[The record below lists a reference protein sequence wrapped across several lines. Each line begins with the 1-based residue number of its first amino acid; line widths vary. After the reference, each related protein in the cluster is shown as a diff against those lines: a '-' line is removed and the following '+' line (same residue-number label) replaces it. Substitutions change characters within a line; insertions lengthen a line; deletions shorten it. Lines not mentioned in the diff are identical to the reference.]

1 MRSTVHGFPRIGDRR
16 ELKTATEGYW
26 AGRVPAEELE
36 ATARE
41 LRRQTWT
48 FLRDAGLGQVPSN
61 HFSLYDQVLDTCVLV
76 GAVPGRY
83 GAAGDLDLD
92 TYFAMAR
99 GRADASAMEMT
110 KWFDTNYHY
119 LVPELGPGVEFR
131 LAARPKPLA
140 ELVEARELGIAT
152 RPVLLGPVSF
162 LLLAKAAGGGPG
174 ASGLGPR
181 SESSGPGFDRLG
193 MLDPLLEVYA
203 ELLDELEAAGAEW
216 VQLDEPAFV
225 QDRSPAELDAL
236 GRAYDRLGGASARPK
251 LLVSS
256 YFDHLGDALGL
267 LAGAPVDGI
276 GLDLTRDGGRN
287 LELLAAAGGIGDR
300 TLVAGVVDGR
310 NVWVNDLER
319 SLSTLATV
327 AGLAGEVVVS
337 SSCSLQHVPIDLAAE
352 RALDPEVRPWLAFA
366 RQKVAE
372 VVTLARGLA
381 EGTDAI
387 AGELAANRR
396 VLASRRG
403 SARISDPAV
412 RRRLEAVGEPDLHR
426 ASPYEVREKAQRAR
440 LGLPPL
446 PTTTIGSFPQT
457 GEVRKAR
464 AARRRG
470 ELDEAGYAERMRRE
484 IAEVVRIQDEL
495 ELDVLVHGEPER
507 NDMVQYFG
515 EQLDGVAV
523 TELGWVQSYGTRYV
537 RPPIIFGDVSR
548 PAPMTVGWLT
558 YAQSLTRRPVKGML
572 TGPVTMLKWSFERDD
587 QPREATARQ
596 LALAIRDELAD
607 LEAAGIGVIQVDEPA
622 LREALPLRRER
633 REEYLTWAVEAF
645 RLATAGVAD
654 ETQIHTH
661 MCYSEFGEILP
672 AIDGLD
678 ADVTSI
684 EAARSR
690 MELVRDLEQA
700 GYGREIGLG
709 VYDIHSP
716 RVPPPDEMATLLA
729 EALEAVGPAR
739 LWVNPDCGL
748 KTRDYPEVL
757 ASLRNMVAA
766 ARTVRATTARSRP
779 PADDQQTPTGP
790 VGPVG

>member
-1 MRSTVHGFPRIGDRR
+1 MTSSTIHGFPRIGGRR
-16 ELKTATEGYW
+16 ELKAATEGYW

-36 ATARE
+36 ATARD

-48 FLRDAGLGQVPSN
+48 LLREAGLDQVPSN

-76 GAVPGRY
+76 GAVPERY
-83 GAAGDLDLD
+83 GQTGRAIDLD

-99 GRADASAMEMT
+99 GRADATAMEMT

-119 LVPELGPGVEFR
+119 LVPELGPEVEFR
-131 LAARPKPLA
+131 LPAAPKPLT
-140 ELVEARELGIAT
+140 ELAEARELGIHT
-152 RPVLLGPVSF
+152 RPVLLGPVTF
-162 LLLAKAAGGGPG
+162 LLLGKGAGG
-174 ASGLGPR
+174 LER
-181 SESSGPGFDRLG
+181 FDRLRL
-193 MLDPLLEVYA
+193 LDPLLEVYA

-236 GRAYDRLGGASARPK
+236 GHAYDRLSRTQPRPK

-256 YFDHLGDALGL
+256 YFDHLGDALGV

-276 GLDLTRDGGRN
+276 GLDLTRDGTRN
-287 LELLAAAGGIGDR
+287 LELLAAAGGLGDR

-319 SLSTLATV
+319 SLSLLATLL
-327 AGLAGEVVVS
+327 GLAGEVVVS
-337 SSCSLQHVPIDLAAE
+337 SSCSLQHVPLDLGAE
-352 RALDPEVRPWLAFA
+352 QALESEVRPWLAFA
-366 RQKVAE
+366 GQKVAE
-372 VVTLARGLA
+372 VVTLTRGLA
-381 EGTDAI
+381 DGTEAI
-387 AGELAANRR
+387 AEELEANRR
-396 VLASRRG
+396 LLEGRRR
-403 SARISDPAV
+403 SNRTRDPAV
-412 RRRLEAVGEPDLHR
+412 RRRLEAIGEPDLQR
-426 ASPYEVREKAQRAR
+426 ASPYDVREKAQRAR

-457 GEVRKAR
+457 GEVRRAR

-470 ELDEAGYAERMRRE
+470 ELDEDAYRTRMREE
-484 IAEVVRIQDEL
+484 IGKVIRLQDEL
-495 ELDVLVHGEPER
+495 GLDVLVHGEPER

-515 EQLDGVAV
+515 EQLAGVAV
-523 TELGWVQSYGTRYV
+523 TEHGWVQSYGTRYV
-537 RPPIIFGDVSR
+537 RPPIIYGDVSR
-548 PAPMTVGWLT
+548 PAPMTVEWLT

-622 LREALPLRRER
+622 LREGLPLRRDR
-633 REEYLTWAVEAF
+633 RDAYLAWAVASF
-645 RLATAGVAD
+645 RLATAGVRD
-654 ETQIHTH
+654 ETQVHTH

-690 MELVRDLEQA
+690 MELVRDLERA

-716 RVPPPDEMATLLA
+716 RVPPPDEMATLLE
-729 EALEAVGPAR
+729 EALEAIGPTR

-748 KTRDYPEVL
+748 KTRDYPEVM

-766 ARTVRATTARSRP
+766 ARRVRERL
-779 PADDQQTPTGP
+779 D
-790 VGPVG
+790 

>member
-1 MRSTVHGFPRIGDRR
+1 MHSTMSGFPRIGDRR

-76 GAVPGRY
+76 GAVPERHRL
-83 GAAGDLDLD
+83 AGQAVDLD

-99 GRADASAMEMT
+99 GRDDATAMEMT

-119 LVPELGPGVEFR
+119 LVPELGPEIEFG
-131 LAARPKPLA
+131 LSAAPKPLA
-140 ELVEARELGIAT
+140 ELAEARELGIAS
-152 RPVLLGPVSF
+152 RPVVLGPVSF
-162 LLLAKAAGGGPG
+162 LLLGKR
-174 ASGLGPR
+174 SGDAPA
-181 SESSGPGFDRLG
+181 GFDRLSSL
-193 MLDPLLEVYA
+193 LDPLLEVYA

-225 QDRSPAELDAL
+225 QDRSVAELDAL

-256 YFDHLGDALGL
+256 YFDHLGDALGV
-267 LAGAPVDGI
+267 LAGTPVDGI
-276 GLDLTRDGGRN
+276 GLDLTRDGARN
-287 LELLAAAGGIGDR
+287 LDLLAAAGGIGDR

-319 SLSTLATV
+319 SLSTLATLL
-327 AGLAGEVVVS
+327 GLAGEVVVS
-337 SSCSLQHVPIDLAAE
+337 ASCSLQHVPIDLAAE
-352 RALDPEVRPWLAFA
+352 QRLDPEVRPWLAFA

-372 VVTLARGLA
+372 VVTLARGLT

-387 AGELAANRR
+387 AKELEANRR
-396 VLASRRG
+396 TLAGRRG
-403 SARISDPAV
+403 SARTTNPAV
-412 RRRLEAVGEPDLHR
+412 RRRLDAVGEPDLHR
-426 ASPYEVREKAQRAR
+426 ASPYEVRRKAQQAR

-470 ELDEAGYAERMRRE
+470 ELDEAGYVERMRRE
-484 IAEVVRIQDEL
+484 IAEVIRIQDEL

-515 EQLDGVAV
+515 EQLAGVAV

-558 YAQSLTRRPVKGML
+558 YAQSRTRRPVKGML

-633 REEYLTWAVEAF
+633 RQAYLTWAVEAF

-654 ETQIHTH
+654 ETQVHTH

-716 RVPPPDEMATLLA
+716 RVPPPDEMATLLT
-729 EALEAVGPAR
+729 EALEAIGPDR

-766 ARTVRATTARSRP
+766 ARTVRESL
-779 PADDQQTPTGP
+779 DG
-790 VGPVG
+790 G

>member
-1 MRSTVHGFPRIGDRR
+1 MTSSTIHGFPRIGDRR
-16 ELKTATEGYW
+16 ELKAATEGYW
-26 AGRVPAEELE
+26 AGTVPAEELA
-36 ATARE
+36 ATARG
-41 LRRQTWT
+41 LRRQAWT

-76 GAVPGRY
+76 GAVPERHRRQGP
-83 GAAGDLDLD
+83 GAAGLD

-99 GRADASAMEMT
+99 GRADATAMEMT

-119 LVPELGPGVEFR
+119 LVPELGPDTRFA
-131 LAARPKPLA
+131 LAAAPKPLA
-140 ELVEARELGIAT
+140 ELAEARELGVAT
-152 RPVLLGPVSF
+152 RPVLLGPVTF
-162 LLLAKAAGGGPG
+162 LLLGKAAPG
-174 ASGLGPR
+174 VGAR
-181 SESSGPGFDRLG
+181 FDRLSL
-193 MLDPLLEVYA
+193 LDPLLEVYA

-225 QDRSPAELDAL
+225 QDRSPAELEAL
-236 GRAYDRLGGASARPK
+236 AHAYQRLGSGGRARPK

-256 YFDHLGDALGL
+256 YFDHLGDAMEVLVR
-267 LAGAPVDGI
+267 APVDGI
-276 GLDLTRDGGRN
+276 GLDLTRGGARN
-287 LELLAAAGGIGDR
+287 LELLAAAGGLGGR

-319 SLSTLATV
+319 SLAQLATV
-327 AGLAGEVVVS
+327 LGLAGEVVVS
-337 SSCSLQHVPIDLAAE
+337 SSCSLQHVPIDVAPEA
-352 RALDPEVRPWLAFA
+352 RLDPEVRPWLAFA

-372 VVTLARGLA
+372 VVTLARGLT
-381 EGTDAI
+381 EGTGAI
-387 AGELAANRR
+387 AEELAANRR
-396 VLASRRG
+396 LLEARRRSG
-403 SARISDPAV
+403 RTGDAAV
-412 RRRLEAVGEPDLHR
+412 RRRLAAVGEPDLHR
-426 ASPYEVREKAQRAR
+426 GGPYEVREKAQRLR

-464 AARRRG
+464 AAHRRG
-470 ELDEAGYAERMRRE
+470 ELDGAAYRERMRAE
-484 IAEVVRIQDEL
+484 IARVIRLQDEL
-495 ELDVLVHGEPER
+495 GLDVLVHGEPER

-523 TELGWVQSYGTRYV
+523 TEHGWVQSYGTRYV
-537 RPPIIFGDVSR
+537 RPPVIFGDVSR
-548 PAPMTVGWLT
+548 PAAMTVEWLT
-558 YAQSLTRRPVKGML
+558 YAQSLTTRPVKGML

-587 QPREATARQ
+587 QPREVTARQ

-607 LEAAGIGVIQVDEPA
+607 LERAGIGVIQVDEPA
-622 LREALPLRRER
+622 LREGLPLRREQR
-633 REEYLTWAVEAF
+633 DAYLAWAVEAF
-645 RLATAGVAD
+645 RLATAGVRD

-690 MELVRDLEQA
+690 MELVDDLARA

-716 RVPPPDEMATLLA
+716 RVPPPEEIVELLE
-729 EALEAVGPAR
+729 EALQPVGPGR

-748 KTRDYPEVL
+748 KTRDYPEVM

-766 ARTVRATTARSRP
+766 ARTVRQRLR
-779 PADDQQTPTGP
+779 
-790 VGPVG
+790 

>member
-1 MRSTVHGFPRIGDRR
+1 V
-16 ELKTATEGYW
+16 
-26 AGRVPAEELE
+26 
-36 ATARE
+36 
-41 LRRQTWT
+41 
-48 FLRDAGLGQVPSN
+48 
-61 HFSLYDQVLDTCVLV
+61 
-76 GAVPGRY
+76 
-83 GAAGDLDLD
+83 DLD

-99 GRADASAMEMT
+99 GRADATPMEMT

-119 LVPELGPGVEFR
+119 LVPELGPATTFR
-131 LAARPKPLA
+131 LAARPKPLV
-140 ELVEARELGIAT
+140 ELVEARELGVAT
-152 RPVLLGPVSF
+152 RPVLLGPVTF
-162 LLLAKAAGGGPG
+162 LLLGKAAPG
-174 ASGLGPR
+174 ADPR
-181 SESSGPGFDRLG
+181 FDPLRL
-193 MLDPLLEVYA
+193 LDPLLEVYA

-225 QDRSPAELDAL
+225 QDRSPAELEAL
-236 GRAYDRLGGASARPK
+236 AHAYERLGDERARPK

-256 YFDHLGDALGL
+256 YFDHLGDALAVL
-267 LAGAPVDGI
+267 VRSPVDGI
-276 GLDLTRDGGRN
+276 GLDLTRGGARN
-287 LELLAAAGGIGDR
+287 LELLAAAGGLGGR

-319 SLSTLATV
+319 SLAQLATLL
-327 AGLAGEVVVS
+327 GLAGEVVVS
-337 SSCSLQHVPIDLAAE
+337 TSCSLQHVPIDLAAE
-352 RALDPEVRPWLAFA
+352 AGLDPEVRPWLAFA

-372 VVTLARGLA
+372 VVTLARGVA

-387 AGELAANRR
+387 AEELAANRR
-396 VLASRRG
+396 VLEARRR
-403 SARISDPAV
+403 SDRTRDPAV
-412 RRRLEAVGEPDLHR
+412 RRRLADVGEPDLHR
-426 ASPYEVREKAQRAR
+426 GSPYEVREKAQRVR

-464 AARRRG
+464 AAHRRG
-470 ELDEAGYAERMRRE
+470 ELDEAAYRARMREE
-484 IAEVVRIQDEL
+484 IARVIRLQDEL
-495 ELDVLVHGEPER
+495 GLDVLVHGEPER

-515 EQLDGVAV
+515 EQLAGVAV
-523 TELGWVQSYGTRYV
+523 TEHGWVQSYGTRYV
-537 RPPIIFGDVSR
+537 RPPIVFGDVSR
-548 PAPMTVGWLT
+548 PAPMTVEWLT

-587 QPREATARQ
+587 QPREVTARQ

-607 LEAAGIGVIQVDEPA
+607 LERAGIGVIQVDEPA
-622 LREALPLRRER
+622 LREGLPLRREHR
-633 REEYLTWAVEAF
+633 DAYLAWAVEAF
-645 RLATAGVAD
+645 RLATGGVRD
-654 ETQIHTH
+654 ETQVHTH

-690 MELVRDLEQA
+690 MELVDDLGRA

-716 RVPPPDEMATLLA
+716 RVPSPEEIAELLE
-729 EALEAVGPAR
+729 EALEPVGPER

-757 ASLRNMVAA
+757 ASLRNMIAA
-766 ARTVRATTARSRP
+766 ARSVRDRLR
-779 PADDQQTPTGP
+779 
-790 VGPVG
+790 

>member
-1 MRSTVHGFPRIGDRR
+1 MTVDSTVHGFPRIGDRR

-26 AGRVPAEELE
+26 AGRVPTEELE
-36 ATARE
+36 TTGRE

-48 FLRDAGLGQVPSN
+48 FLRDAGIGQVPSN

-76 GAVPGRY
+76 GAVPERY
-83 GAAGDLDLD
+83 GRQRDRDVDLD

-99 GRADASAMEMT
+99 GRSDVTAMEMT

-119 LVPELGPGVEFR
+119 LVPELGPEVEFR
-131 LAARPKPLA
+131 LAARHKPLA
-140 ELVEARELGIAT
+140 ELAEARELGIAT
-152 RPVLLGPVSF
+152 RPVLLGPVTF
-162 LLLAKAAGGGPG
+162 LLLGKPSAGGPG
-174 ASGLGPR
+174 ASSPGSR
-181 SESSGPGFDRLG
+181 SEPTAATFDRLSL
-193 MLDPLLEVYA
+193 LDPLLEVYA
-203 ELLDELEAAGAEW
+203 ELLDELEAAGADW

-225 QDRSPAELDAL
+225 QDRSRAELDAL
-236 GRAYDRLGGASARPK
+236 ARAYDRLGRSGDRPK

-256 YFDHLGDALGL
+256 YFDHLGDALGV

-276 GLDLTRDGGRN
+276 GLDLTRDGARN
-287 LELLAAAGGIGDR
+287 LELLASTGGIGDR

-310 NVWVNDLER
+310 NVWANDLER
-319 SLSTLATV
+319 SLSTLATLL
-327 AGLAGEVVVS
+327 GLAGDVVVS
-337 SSCSLQHVPIDLAAE
+337 TSCSLQHVPIDLDAE
-352 RALDPEVRPWLAFA
+352 QSLDPEVRPWLAFA

-372 VVTLARGLA
+372 VATLARGLA
-381 EGTDAI
+381 DGTEAI
-387 AGELAANRR
+387 AEELTTNRR
-396 VLASRRG
+396 TMAARRQ
-403 SARISDPAV
+403 SDRTRDPAV
-412 RRRLEAVGEPDLHR
+412 RRRLEVVGEPDLHR
-426 ASPYEVREKAQRAR
+426 ASPYDVREKAQRAR

-457 GEVRKAR
+457 GDVRKAR

-470 ELDEAGYAERMRRE
+470 ELDEAGYTDRMRAE
-484 IAEVVRIQDEL
+484 IADVIRLQDEL

-515 EQLDGVAV
+515 EQLAGVAV

-548 PAPMTVGWLT
+548 PAAMTVGWLT
-558 YAQSLTRRPVKGML
+558 YAQSLTERPVKGML
-572 TGPVTMLKWSFERDD
+572 TGPVTMLKWSFVRDD
-587 QPREATARQ
+587 QPLEATARQ

-622 LREALPLRRER
+622 LREALPLRGDR
-633 REEYLTWAVEAF
+633 RRAYLTWAVEAF
-645 RLATAGVAD
+645 RLATAGVRD

-716 RVPPPDEMATLLA
+716 RVPPPDEMKTLLE
-729 EALEAVGPAR
+729 EALEAVGPSR

-766 ARTVRATTARSRP
+766 ARSVRERL
-779 PADDQQTPTGP
+779 GK
-790 VGPVG
+790 G

>member
-1 MRSTVHGFPRIGDRR
+1 MTSSTIHGFPRIGDQR
-16 ELKTATEGYW
+16 ELKAATEGYW
-26 AGRVPAEELE
+26 AGRVPAGELE

-48 FLRDAGLGQVPSN
+48 FLRDAGLGQIPAN

-76 GAVPGRY
+76 GAVPERFGAIGR
-83 GAAGDLDLD
+83 DVDLD

-99 GRADASAMEMT
+99 GRADATAMEMT

-119 LVPELGPGVEFR
+119 LVPELGPEVEFR
-131 LAARPKPLA
+131 LAATPKPMA
-140 ELVEARELGIAT
+140 ELAEARELGVAT

-162 LLLAKAAGGGPG
+162 LLLAKPV
-174 ASGLGPR
+174 ASAPA
-181 SESSGPGFDRLG
+181 GFDRLSL
-193 MLDPLLEVYA
+193 LDRLLEVYA

-225 QDRSPAELDAL
+225 QDRSAAELDAL
-236 GRAYDRLGGASARPK
+236 GRAYDRLGQARDRRPK

-256 YFDHLGDALGL
+256 YFDHLGDALGV

-276 GLDLTRDGGRN
+276 GLDLTRDGSRN
-287 LELLAAAGGIGDR
+287 LELLASVGGIGDR

-319 SLSTLATV
+319 SLSTLATLL
-327 AGLAGEVVVS
+327 GLAGEVVVS
-337 SSCSLQHVPIDLAAE
+337 SSCSLQHVPIDLTAE
-352 RALDPEVRPWLAFA
+352 RELDPEVRPWLAFA

-381 EGTDAI
+381 EGTEAI
-387 AGELAANRR
+387 TEELE
-396 VLASRRG
+396 ASRRTLE
-403 SARISDPAV
+403 ARRRSGRTRDAAV
-412 RRRLEAVGEPDLHR
+412 RRRLDAVAEPDLHR

-470 ELDEAGYAERMRRE
+470 ELDEAGYQARMRSE
-484 IAEVVRIQDEL
+484 IAEVIRIQDEL

-515 EQLDGVAV
+515 EQLAGVAV

-537 RPPIIFGDVSR
+537 RPPIIFGEVSR
-548 PAPMTVGWLT
+548 PAPMTVAWLT
-558 YAQSLTRRPVKGML
+558 YAQSLTERPVKGML

-607 LEAAGIGVIQVDEPA
+607 LEAAGISVVQVDEPA
-622 LREALPLRRER
+622 LREGLPLRGDR
-633 REEYLTWAVEAF
+633 RQAYLAWAVEAF
-645 RLATAGVAD
+645 RLATAGVRD
-654 ETQIHTH
+654 ETQVHTH

-716 RVPPPDEMATLLA
+716 RVPPPDEMVVLLE
-729 EALEAVGPAR
+729 EALEAVGPTR

-766 ARTVRATTARSRP
+766 ARTVREGL
-779 PADDQQTPTGP
+779 DQDGRQLS
-790 VGPVG
+790 

>member
-1 MRSTVHGFPRIGDRR
+1 MTNSTIHGFPRIGDRR
-16 ELKTATEGYW
+16 ELKAATEGYW

-41 LRRQTWT
+41 LRRQSWT
-48 FLRDAGLGQVPSN
+48 FLRDAGLGQIPSN

-76 GAVPGRY
+76 GAVPRRF
-83 GAAGDLDLD
+83 GAGTRGPGIVLD

-99 GRADASAMEMT
+99 GRDDATAMEMT

-119 LVPELGPGVEFR
+119 LVPELGPEVEFG
-131 LAARPKPLA
+131 LPAAPKPLA
-140 ELVEARELGIAT
+140 ELAEARELGIET
-152 RPVLLGPVSF
+152 RPVLLGPVTF
-162 LLLAKAAGGGPG
+162 LLLGKAAMAG
-174 ASGLGPR
+174 AR
-181 SESSGPGFDRLG
+181 SEPAAGFDRLSL
-193 MLDPLLEVYA
+193 LDPLLEVYL

-236 GRAYDRLGGASARPK
+236 GHAYDRLGRAQARPR

-256 YFDHLGDALGL
+256 YFDHLGDALPVL
-267 LAGAPVDGI
+267 VGAPVDGI
-276 GLDLTRDGGRN
+276 GLDLTRAGARN
-287 LELLAAAGGIGDR
+287 LEALAGAGGIGHR

-319 SLSTLATV
+319 SLSTLATLL
-327 AGLAGEVVVS
+327 GLAGEVVVS
-337 SSCSLQHVPIDLAAE
+337 SSCSLQHVPIDREAE
-352 RALDPEVRPWLAFA
+352 TGLDPELRPWLAFA

-372 VVTLARGLA
+372 VVTLTRGLT
-381 EGTDAI
+381 EGTEAI
-387 AGELAANRR
+387 AEELEANRR
-396 VLASRRG
+396 TLEQRRRSG
-403 SARISDPAV
+403 RTRDGAV
-412 RRRLEAVGEPDLHR
+412 RRRLDAVGEADLHR
-426 ASPYEVREKAQRAR
+426 ASPYDVRQKAQAAR

-464 AARRRG
+464 ALRRRG
-470 ELDEAGYAERMRRE
+470 ELDEAGYLARMREE
-484 IAEVVRIQDEL
+484 IAEVIRIQDEL

-515 EQLDGVAV
+515 EQLAGVAV

-537 RPPIIFGDVSR
+537 RPPIIYGDVSR
-548 PAPMTVGWLT
+548 PAPMTVAWLT
-558 YAQSLTRRPVKGML
+558 YAQSLTERPVKGML

-587 QPREATARQ
+587 QPREVTARQ

-622 LREALPLRRER
+622 LREGLPLRRDR
-633 REEYLTWAVEAF
+633 RDAYLAWAVAAF

-654 ETQIHTH
+654 ETQVHTH

-716 RVPPPDEMATLLA
+716 RVPPPDEMATLLE
-729 EALEAVGPAR
+729 EALEAVGPTR

-748 KTRDYPEVL
+748 KTREYPEVL

-766 ARTVRATTARSRP
+766 ARRIRE
-779 PADDQQTPTGP
+779 GL
-790 VGPVG
+790 G

>member
-41 LRRQTWT
+41 LRRQSWT
-48 FLRDAGLGQVPSN
+48 FLRDTGLDQVPSN

-76 GAVPGRY
+76 GAVPERHRRP
-83 GAAGDLDLD
+83 AGSREVDLD

-99 GRADASAMEMT
+99 GRDDATAMEMT

-131 LAARPKPLA
+131 LAASPKPLA
-140 ELVEARELGIAT
+140 ELAEARALGITT
-152 RPVLLGPVSF
+152 RPVLLGPVTF
-162 LLLAKAAGGGPG
+162 LLLAKEADGGPG
-174 ASGLGPR
+174 AGS
-181 SESSGPGFDRLG
+181 GFDGLSL
-193 MLDPLLEVYA
+193 LDPLLEVYA

-236 GRAYDRLGGASARPK
+236 GRAYDRLGRASARPR

-256 YFDHLGDALGL
+256 YFDHLGDALGV
-267 LAGAPVDGI
+267 LAGTPVDGI
-276 GLDLTRDGGRN
+276 GLDLTRDGARN

-319 SLSTLATV
+319 SLATLATLL
-327 AGLAGEVVVS
+327 GLAGEVVVS
-337 SSCSLQHVPIDLAAE
+337 TSCSLQHVPIDLDAE
-352 RALDPEVRPWLAFA
+352 QRLDPEVRPWLAFA

-381 EGTDAI
+381 EGTGAI
-387 AGELAANRR
+387 ADELEANRR
-396 VLASRRG
+396 TLAARRQSG
-403 SARISDPAV
+403 RTTDPAV
-412 RRRLEAVGEPDLHR
+412 RRRLESVGEPDLHR

-457 GEVRKAR
+457 AEVRGAR

-470 ELDEAGYAERMRRE
+470 ELDEAGYQARMRAE

-515 EQLDGVAV
+515 EQLEGVVV

-548 PAPMTVGWLT
+548 PAPMTVSWLT

-587 QPREATARQ
+587 QPRPATARQ

-622 LREALPLRRER
+622 LREALPLRGDR
-633 REEYLTWAVEAF
+633 RQAYLDWAVEAF
-645 RLATAGVAD
+645 RLATAGVGD
-654 ETQIHTH
+654 EIQIHTH

-716 RVPPPDEMATLLA
+716 RVPPPAEMATLLT
-729 EALEAVGPAR
+729 EAAEAVGPTR

-766 ARTVRATTARSRP
+766 ARTVREGLA
-779 PADDQQTPTGP
+779 G
-790 VGPVG
+790 

>member
-1 MRSTVHGFPRIGDRR
+1 V
-16 ELKTATEGYW
+16 E
-26 AGRVPAEELE
+26 AGRGFERL
-36 ATARE
+36 
-41 LRRQTWT
+41 
-48 FLRDAGLGQVPSN
+48 
-61 HFSLYDQVLDTCVLV
+61 SL
-76 GAVPGRY
+76 
-83 GAAGDLDLD
+83 
-92 TYFAMAR
+92 
-99 GRADASAMEMT
+99 
-110 KWFDTNYHY
+110 
-119 LVPELGPGVEFR
+119 
-131 LAARPKPLA
+131 
-140 ELVEARELGIAT
+140 
-152 RPVLLGPVSF
+152 
-162 LLLAKAAGGGPG
+162 
-174 ASGLGPR
+174 
-181 SESSGPGFDRLG
+181 
-193 MLDPLLEVYA
+193 LDPLLGVYA

-225 QDRSPAELDAL
+225 QDRSVAELDAL
-236 GRAYDRLGGASARPK
+236 AYAYDRLGGASARPR

-256 YFDHLGDALGL
+256 YFDHLGDALGV
-267 LAGAPVDGI
+267 LAGTPIDGI
-276 GLDLTRDGGRN
+276 GLDLTRDGARN
-287 LELLAAAGGIGDR
+287 LDLLAAAGGIGDR

-319 SLSTLATV
+319 SLSTLATLL
-327 AGLAGEVVVS
+327 GLAGEVAVS
-337 SSCSLQHVPIDLAAE
+337 ASCSLQHVPIDLAAE
-352 RALDPEVRPWLAFA
+352 EQLDPEVRPWLAFA

-387 AGELAANRR
+387 AEELEANRR
-396 VLASRRG
+396 VLAGRRV
-403 SARISDPAV
+403 SARTTDPAV
-412 RRRLEAVGEPDLHR
+412 RRRLDGVGEPDLHR
-426 ASPYEVREKAQRAR
+426 ASPYEVRRKAQQAR

-470 ELDEAGYAERMRRE
+470 ELDEAGYVERMRHE
-484 IAEVVRIQDEL
+484 IAEVIRIQDEL

-515 EQLDGVAV
+515 EQLAGVAV
-523 TELGWVQSYGTRYV
+523 TELGWVQSFGTRYV

-548 PAPMTVGWLT
+548 PAPMTVEWLT
-558 YAQSLTRRPVKGML
+558 YAQSRTRRPVKGML

-633 REEYLTWAVEAF
+633 RDEYLEWAVEAF

-654 ETQIHTH
+654 ETQVHTH

-716 RVPPPDEMATLLA
+716 RVPPPDEMATLLT
-729 EALEAVGPAR
+729 EALDAVGPTR

-757 ASLRNMVAA
+757 ASLSNMVAA
-766 ARTVRATTARSRP
+766 ARTVREALGGA
-779 PADDQQTPTGP
+779 
-790 VGPVG
+790 

>member
-1 MRSTVHGFPRIGDRR
+1 MTSSTIHGFPRIGGRR
-16 ELKTATEGYW
+16 ELKAATEGYW
-26 AGRVPAEELE
+26 AGRVPAEELQ

-76 GAVPGRY
+76 GAVPERY
-83 GAAGDLDLD
+83 GPPELAAADLD

-99 GRADASAMEMT
+99 GRADATAMEMT

-119 LVPELGPGVEFR
+119 LVPELGPATGFR
-131 LAARPKPLA
+131 LAAAPKPLA
-140 ELVEARELGIAT
+140 ELAEARSLGIVT
-152 RPVLLGPVSF
+152 RPVLLGPVTF
-162 LLLAKAAGGGPG
+162 LLLGKAGPG
-174 ASGLGPR
+174 VD
-181 SESSGPGFDRLG
+181 PGFDRLRL
-193 MLDPLLEVYA
+193 LDPLLEVYA

-225 QDRSPAELDAL
+225 QDRSPAELAAL
-236 GRAYDRLGGASARPK
+236 AHAYQRLGAGGPRPK

-256 YFDHLGDALGL
+256 YFDHLGDALAVL
-267 LAGAPVDGI
+267 VRSPIDAV
-276 GLDLTRDGGRN
+276 GLDLTRGGARN
-287 LELLAAAGGIGDR
+287 LELLAAAGGLGER
-300 TLVAGVVDGR
+300 TVVAGVVDGR
-310 NVWVNDLER
+310 NVWANDLEQ
-319 SLSTLATV
+319 SLGRLATV
-327 AGLAGEVVVS
+327 LGLAGEVVVS
-337 SSCSLQHVPIDLAAE
+337 TSCSLQHVPIDLEAE
-352 RALDPEVRPWLAFA
+352 TGLDPEVRPWLAFA

-372 VVTLARGLA
+372 VVTLARGVA
-381 EGTDAI
+381 EGTEAI
-387 AGELAANRR
+387 AEELAENRR
-396 VLASRRG
+396 VLEARRR
-403 SARISDPAV
+403 SDRTSDPAV
-412 RRRLEAVGEPDLHR
+412 RRRLEAIGEPDLHR
-426 ASPYEVREKAQRAR
+426 GSPYDVREKAQRVR

-464 AARRRG
+464 AAFRRG
-470 ELDEAGYAERMRRE
+470 ELDEAAYRARMREE
-484 IAEVVRIQDEL
+484 IAKVIRLQDEL
-495 ELDVLVHGEPER
+495 GLDVLVHGEPER

-523 TELGWVQSYGTRYV
+523 TEHGWVQSYGTRYV
-537 RPPIIFGDVSR
+537 RPPIVFGDVSR
-548 PAPMTVGWLT
+548 PAPMTVEWLT
-558 YAQSLTRRPVKGML
+558 YAQSLTERPVKGML

-587 QPREATARQ
+587 QPREVTARQ

-607 LEAAGIGVIQVDEPA
+607 LERAGIGVIQVDEPA
-622 LREALPLRRER
+622 LREGLPLRREQR
-633 REEYLTWAVEAF
+633 DAYLAWAVEAF
-645 RLATAGVAD
+645 RLATGGVRD

-690 MELVRDLEQA
+690 MELVEDLARA
-700 GYGREIGLG
+700 GYEREIGLG

-716 RVPPPDEMATLLA
+716 RVPPPEEMAELLQ
-729 EALEAVGPAR
+729 EALEPVGPAR

-766 ARTVRATTARSRP
+766 ARSVRERLR
-779 PADDQQTPTGP
+779 
-790 VGPVG
+790 

>member
-1 MRSTVHGFPRIGDRR
+1 MRSTISGFPRIGDRR

-48 FLRDAGLGQVPSN
+48 FLRDAGLGQIPSN

-76 GAVPGRY
+76 GAVPERHRKA
-83 GAAGDLDLD
+83 GAVDLD

-99 GRADASAMEMT
+99 GRDDATAMEMT

-131 LAARPKPLA
+131 LAASPKPLA
-140 ELVEARELGIAT
+140 ELAEARELGIAT
-152 RPVLLGPVSF
+152 RPVLLGPVTF
-162 LLLAKAAGGGPG
+162 LLLAKRAGEEAG
-174 ASGLGPR
+174 A
-181 SESSGPGFDRLG
+181 GFDRLSL
-193 MLDPLLEVYA
+193 LDPLLEVYA

-236 GRAYDRLGGASARPK
+236 GHAYDRLGGASARPR

-256 YFDHLGDALGL
+256 YFDHLGDALGVL
-267 LAGAPVDGI
+267 TGTPIDGI
-276 GLDLTRDGGRN
+276 GLDLTRDGARN
-287 LELLAAAGGIGDR
+287 LDLLAAAGGIGDR

-327 AGLAGEVVVS
+327 GGLAGEVVVS
-337 SSCSLQHVPIDLAAE
+337 ASCSLQHVPIDLDAE
-352 RALDPEVRPWLAFA
+352 EGLDPEVRPWLAFA

-381 EGTDAI
+381 EGTGAI
-387 AGELAANRR
+387 AEELEANRR
-396 VLASRRG
+396 TLAGRRA
-403 SARISDPAV
+403 SARTTDPAV

-426 ASPYEVREKAQRAR
+426 ASPYEVRRKAQQAR

-470 ELDEAGYAERMRRE
+470 ELDEAGYIERMRRE
-484 IAEVVRIQDEL
+484 IAEVIRIQDEL

-515 EQLDGVAV
+515 EQLAGVAV

-548 PAPMTVGWLT
+548 PAPMTVDWLT
-558 YAQSLTRRPVKGML
+558 YAQSRTRRPVKGML

-587 QPREATARQ
+587 QPREVTARQ

-607 LEAAGIGVIQVDEPA
+607 LEAAGIGVIQVDEPT

-633 REEYLTWAVEAF
+633 REAYLKWAVEAF

-654 ETQIHTH
+654 ETQVHTH

-716 RVPPPDEMATLLA
+716 RVPPPDEMATLLT
-729 EALEAVGPAR
+729 EALDAVGPTR

-757 ASLRNMVAA
+757 ASLRNMVTA
-766 ARTVRATTARSRP
+766 ARTVREGL
-779 PADDQQTPTGP
+779 DG
-790 VGPVG
+790 G

>member
-1 MRSTVHGFPRIGDRR
+1 MTSSTIHGFPRIGDQR
-16 ELKTATEGYW
+16 ELKAATEGYW
-26 AGRVPAEELE
+26 AGRVPAGELE

-48 FLRDAGLGQVPSN
+48 FLRDAGLGQIPAN

-76 GAVPGRY
+76 GAVPERFGAIGR
-83 GAAGDLDLD
+83 DVDLD

-99 GRADASAMEMT
+99 GRADATAMEMT

-119 LVPELGPGVEFR
+119 LVPELGPEVEFR
-131 LAARPKPLA
+131 LAATPKPMA
-140 ELVEARELGIAT
+140 ELAEARELGVAT

-162 LLLAKAAGGGPG
+162 LLLGKPV
-174 ASGLGPR
+174 ASAPA
-181 SESSGPGFDRLG
+181 GFDRLSL
-193 MLDPLLEVYA
+193 LDRLLEVYA

-225 QDRSPAELDAL
+225 QDRSAAELDAL
-236 GRAYDRLGGASARPK
+236 GRAYDRLGQARDRRPK

-256 YFDHLGDALGL
+256 YFDHLGDALGV

-276 GLDLTRDGGRN
+276 GLDLTRDGSRN
-287 LELLAAAGGIGDR
+287 LELLASVGGIGDR

-319 SLSTLATV
+319 SLSTLATLL
-327 AGLAGEVVVS
+327 GLAGEVVVS
-337 SSCSLQHVPIDLAAE
+337 SSCSLQHVPIDLTAE
-352 RALDPEVRPWLAFA
+352 RELDPEVRPWLAFA

-381 EGTDAI
+381 EGTEAI
-387 AGELAANRR
+387 TEELG
-396 VLASRRG
+396 ASRRTLE
-403 SARISDPAV
+403 ARRRSGRTRDAAV
-412 RRRLEAVGEPDLHR
+412 RRRLDAVAEPDLQR

-470 ELDEAGYAERMRRE
+470 ELDEAGYQARMRSE
-484 IAEVVRIQDEL
+484 IAEVIRIQDEL

-515 EQLDGVAV
+515 EQLAGVAV

-537 RPPIIFGDVSR
+537 RPPIIFGEVSR
-548 PAPMTVGWLT
+548 PAPMTVAWLT
-558 YAQSLTRRPVKGML
+558 YAQSLTERPVKGML

-607 LEAAGIGVIQVDEPA
+607 LEAAGISVVQVDEPA
-622 LREALPLRRER
+622 LREGLPLRGDR
-633 REEYLTWAVEAF
+633 RQAYLAWAVEAF
-645 RLATAGVAD
+645 RLATAGVRD
-654 ETQIHTH
+654 ETQVHTH

-716 RVPPPDEMATLLA
+716 RVPPPDEMVVLLE
-729 EALEAVGPAR
+729 EALEAVGPTR

-766 ARTVRATTARSRP
+766 ARTVREGL
-779 PADDQQTPTGP
+779 DQDGRQLS
-790 VGPVG
+790 

>member
-1 MRSTVHGFPRIGDRR
+1 MTTSSTVSGFPRIGDRR

-26 AGRVPAEELE
+26 AGRAPAEELE
-36 ATARE
+36 ATARD
-41 LRRQTWT
+41 LRRQTWE
-48 FLRDAGLGQVPSN
+48 FLRDAGVGQLPSN

-76 GAVPGRY
+76 GAVPERY
-83 GAAGDLDLD
+83 GRLMHRGPGLAAPGPRAVDLD

-99 GRADASAMEMT
+99 GGPDTTAMEMT

-119 LVPELGPGVEFR
+119 LVPELGPEVELG
-131 LAARPKPLA
+131 LAATPKPLV
-140 ELVEARELGIAT
+140 ELAEARELGIAT
-152 RPVLLGPVSF
+152 RPVLLGPVTF
-162 LLLAKAAGGGPG
+162 LLLGKPAEGTPAT
-174 ASGLGPR
+174 
-181 SESSGPGFDRLG
+181 FDRLSL
-193 MLDPLLEVYA
+193 LDPLLEVYA

-225 QDRSPAELDAL
+225 QDRSAAELDAL
-236 GRAYDRLGGASARPK
+236 GHAYDRLGRATARPK

-256 YFDHLGDALGL
+256 YFDHLGDALGV
-267 LAGAPVDGI
+267 LAGSPVDGI
-276 GLDLTRDGGRN
+276 GLDLTRDARRN
-287 LELLAAAGGIGDR
+287 LDLLASAGGIGDR

-319 SLSTLATV
+319 SLSTLATLL
-327 AGLAGEVVVS
+327 GLAGDVVVS
-337 SSCSLQHVPIDLAAE
+337 TSCSLQHVPIDLDAE
-352 RALDPEVRPWLAFA
+352 QHLDPEVRPWLAFA

-381 EGTDAI
+381 EGTEAI
-387 AGELAANRR
+387 AEELEANRR
-396 VLASRRG
+396 TLATRRRSG
-403 SARISDPAV
+403 RTRDPAV
-412 RRRLEAVGEPDLHR
+412 RRRLEAIGEPDLHR

-440 LGLPPL
+440 LGLPAL

-470 ELDEAGYAERMRRE
+470 ELDEAGYQARMRRE
-484 IAEVVRIQDEL
+484 IADVIRIQDEL
-495 ELDVLVHGEPER
+495 GLDVLVHGEPER

-515 EQLDGVAV
+515 EQLAGVAV

-548 PAPMTVGWLT
+548 PAPMTVEWLT

-596 LALAIRDELAD
+596 LALVIRDEMAD
-607 LEAAGIGVIQVDEPA
+607 LEAAGIGVVQVDEPA
-622 LREALPLRRER
+622 LREALPLRAER
-633 REEYLTWAVEAF
+633 RQAYLTWAVEAF
-645 RLATAGVAD
+645 RLATGGVRD
-654 ETQIHTH
+654 ETQVHTH

-716 RVPPPDEMATLLA
+716 RVPPPDEMATLLE

-766 ARTVRATTARSRP
+766 ARTVRPTTARSRP
-779 PADDQQTPTGP
+779 AADDR
-790 VGPVG
+790 

>member
-1 MRSTVHGFPRIGDRR
+1 MRSTISGFPRIGDRR

-76 GAVPGRY
+76 GAVPERHRKG
-83 GAAGDLDLD
+83 GAVDLD

-99 GRADASAMEMT
+99 GRDDATAMEMT

-119 LVPELGPGVEFR
+119 LVPELGPEVEFR
-131 LAARPKPLA
+131 LAANPKPLA
-140 ELVEARELGIAT
+140 ELAEARELGIAT
-152 RPVLLGPVSF
+152 RPVLLGPVTF
-162 LLLAKAAGGGPG
+162 LLLAKGAGADAG
-174 ASGLGPR
+174 
-181 SESSGPGFDRLG
+181 SSFDRLSL
-193 MLDPLLEVYA
+193 LDPLLEVYA

-225 QDRSPAELDAL
+225 QDRSAAELDAL
-236 GRAYDRLGGASARPK
+236 GRAYDRLGGASIRPK

-256 YFDHLGDALGL
+256 YFDHLGDALGV
-267 LAGAPVDGI
+267 LAGTPVDGI
-276 GLDLTRDGGRN
+276 GLDLTRDGARN
-287 LELLAAAGGIGDR
+287 LDLLAGAGGIGDR

-319 SLSTLATV
+319 SLSTLATLL
-327 AGLAGEVVVS
+327 GLAGEVVVS
-337 SSCSLQHVPIDLAAE
+337 ASCSLQHVPIDLDAE
-352 RALDPEVRPWLAFA
+352 EGLDPEVRPWLAFA

-372 VVTLARGLA
+372 VVTLARGLN
-381 EGTDAI
+381 EGTGAI
-387 AGELAANRR
+387 AEELDANRR
-396 VLASRRG
+396 TLAGRRR
-403 SARISDPAV
+403 SARTTDPAV

-426 ASPYEVREKAQRAR
+426 ASPYEVRRKAQQAR

-470 ELDEAGYAERMRRE
+470 ELDEAGYVERMRHE
-484 IAEVVRIQDEL
+484 IAEVIRIQDEL

-515 EQLDGVAV
+515 EQLAGVAV

-537 RPPIIFGDVSR
+537 RPPIVFGDVSR
-548 PAPMTVGWLT
+548 PAPMTVAWLT
-558 YAQSLTRRPVKGML
+558 YAQSRTRRPVKGML

-633 REEYLTWAVEAF
+633 RQAYLTWAVEAF

-654 ETQIHTH
+654 ETQVHTH

-672 AIDGLD
+672 AIDRLD

-716 RVPPPDEMATLLA
+716 RVPPPDEMATLLT
-729 EALEAVGPAR
+729 EALEAVGPDR

-766 ARTVRATTARSRP
+766 ARTVRESL
-779 PADDQQTPTGP
+779 DG
-790 VGPVG
+790 

>member
-1 MRSTVHGFPRIGDRR
+1 MTSSTIHGFPRIGDRR
-16 ELKTATEGYW
+16 ELKAATEGYW
-26 AGRVPAEELE
+26 AGRVSAEELA

-76 GAVPGRY
+76 GAVPERY
-83 GAAGDLDLD
+83 GPPGSSVDLG

-99 GRADASAMEMT
+99 GRADATAMEMT

-119 LVPELGPGVEFR
+119 LVPELGPATSFR
-131 LAARPKPLA
+131 LAAAPKSLVELA
-140 ELVEARELGIAT
+140 EARELGVAT
-152 RPVLLGPVSF
+152 RPVLLGPVTF
-162 LLLAKAAGGGPG
+162 LLLGKAASG
-174 ASGLGPR
+174 AD
-181 SESSGPGFDRLG
+181 PGFDRLRL
-193 MLDPLLEVYA
+193 LDPLLEVYA

-225 QDRSPAELDAL
+225 QDRSPAELAAL
-236 GRAYDRLGGASARPK
+236 AHAYERLGQQAARPK

-256 YFDHLGDALGL
+256 YFDHLGDALAVL
-267 LAGAPVDGI
+267 VRSPVDGV
-276 GLDLTRDGGRN
+276 GLDLTRGGARN
-287 LELLAAAGGIGDR
+287 LELLAAAGGLGGR

-319 SLSTLATV
+319 SAPPPPTPLRPV
-327 AGLAGEVVVS
+327 GEVVVS
-337 SSCSLQHVPIDLAAE
+337 TSCSLQHVPIDLAAE
-352 RALDPEVRPWLAFA
+352 AGLDPEVRPWLAFA

-372 VVTLARGLA
+372 VVTLARGVA

-387 AGELAANRR
+387 AEELAANRR
-396 VLASRRG
+396 VLEARSRSGRT
-403 SARISDPAV
+403 SDPAV
-412 RRRLEAVGEPDLHR
+412 RRRLAAVGEPDLHR
-426 ASPYEVREKAQRAR
+426 GSPYEVREKAQRVR

-464 AARRRG
+464 AAHRRG
-470 ELDEAGYAERMRRE
+470 ELDEAAYRARMREE
-484 IAEVVRIQDEL
+484 IARVIRLQDEL
-495 ELDVLVHGEPER
+495 GLDVLVHGEPER

-515 EQLDGVAV
+515 EQLAGVAV
-523 TELGWVQSYGTRYV
+523 TEHGWVQSYGTRYV
-537 RPPIIFGDVSR
+537 RPPIVFGDVSR
-548 PAPMTVGWLT
+548 PAPMTVEWLT

-587 QPREATARQ
+587 QPREVTARQ

-607 LEAAGIGVIQVDEPA
+607 LERAGIGVIQVDEPA
-622 LREALPLRRER
+622 LREGLPLRREHR
-633 REEYLTWAVEAF
+633 DAYLAWAVEAF
-645 RLATAGVAD
+645 RLATGGVRD
-654 ETQIHTH
+654 ETQVHTH

-690 MELVRDLEQA
+690 MELVDDLGRA

-716 RVPPPDEMATLLA
+716 RVPSPEEIAELLE
-729 EALEAVGPAR
+729 EALEPVGPQR

-766 ARTVRATTARSRP
+766 ARSVRERLR
-779 PADDQQTPTGP
+779 
-790 VGPVG
+790 

>member
-1 MRSTVHGFPRIGDRR
+1 
-16 ELKTATEGYW
+16 
-26 AGRVPAEELE
+26 
-36 ATARE
+36 
-41 LRRQTWT
+41 
-48 FLRDAGLGQVPSN
+48 
-61 HFSLYDQVLDTCVLV
+61 
-76 GAVPGRY
+76 
-83 GAAGDLDLD
+83 
-92 TYFAMAR
+92 
-99 GRADASAMEMT
+99 
-110 KWFDTNYHY
+110 
-119 LVPELGPGVEFR
+119 
-131 LAARPKPLA
+131 
-140 ELVEARELGIAT
+140 
-152 RPVLLGPVSF
+152 
-162 LLLAKAAGGGPG
+162 
-174 ASGLGPR
+174 
-181 SESSGPGFDRLG
+181 
-193 MLDPLLEVYA
+193 VYA

-236 GRAYDRLGGASARPK
+236 ARAYDRLGRAPARPK

-256 YFDHLGDALGL
+256 YFDHLGDALGV

-276 GLDLTRDGGRN
+276 GLDLTRDGARN

-319 SLSTLATV
+319 SLSTLATLL
-327 AGLAGEVVVS
+327 GLAGEVVVS
-337 SSCSLQHVPIDLAAE
+337 ASCSLQHVPIDLAAE
-352 RALDPEVRPWLAFA
+352 RQLDPEVRPWLAFA

-381 EGTDAI
+381 EGTEAI
-387 AGELAANRR
+387 AEELEANRR
-396 VLASRRG
+396 VLAARRA
-403 SARISDPAV
+403 SARTSDPAV
-412 RRRLEAVGEPDLHR
+412 RRRLDAVGEPDLHR

-470 ELDEAGYAERMRRE
+470 ELD
-484 IAEVVRIQDEL
+484 
-495 ELDVLVHGEPER
+495 VLVHGEPER

-515 EQLDGVAV
+515 EQLAGVAV

-548 PAPMTVGWLT
+548 PAPMTVEWLT
-558 YAQSLTRRPVKGML
+558 YAQSLTSRPVKGML

-622 LREALPLRRER
+622 LREALPLRRDR
-633 REEYLTWAVEAF
+633 RDAYLTWAVEAF
-645 RLATAGVAD
+645 RLATAGVRD

-716 RVPPPDEMATLLA
+716 RVPPPDEMASLLE

-766 ARTVRATTARSRP
+766 ARRVRATTARSRP
-779 PADDQQTPTGP
+779 PADDR
-790 VGPVG
+790 

>member
-1 MRSTVHGFPRIGDRR
+1 MTSSTIHGFPRIGGRR
-16 ELKTATEGYW
+16 ELKAATEGYW
-26 AGRVPAEELE
+26 AGRVPAEELQN
-36 ATARE
+36 TARE

-48 FLRDAGLGQVPSN
+48 LLRDAGLGQVPSN

-76 GAVPGRY
+76 GAVPERY
-83 GAAGDLDLD
+83 GPPGPDVDLD

-99 GRADASAMEMT
+99 GRADATAMEMT

-119 LVPELGPGVEFR
+119 LVPELGPATGFR
-131 LAARPKPLA
+131 LAAAPKPLA
-140 ELVEARELGIAT
+140 ELAEARELGVAT
-152 RPVLLGPVSF
+152 RPVLLGPVTF
-162 LLLAKAAGGGPG
+162 LLLGKAATGTD
-174 ASGLGPR
+174 PR
-181 SESSGPGFDRLG
+181 FDRLRL
-193 MLDPLLEVYA
+193 LDPLLEVYA

-225 QDRSPAELDAL
+225 QDRSPAELEALAHAYERL
-236 GRAYDRLGGASARPK
+236 GRQEQRPK

-256 YFDHLGDALGL
+256 YFDHLGDAMGVLVRS
-267 LAGAPVDGI
+267 PVDGL
-276 GLDLTRDGGRN
+276 GVDLTRGGARN
-287 LELLAAAGGIGDR
+287 LELLAAAGGLGER

-310 NVWVNDLER
+310 NVWVSDLER
-319 SLSTLATV
+319 SLARLATLL
-327 AGLAGEVVVS
+327 GLAGEVVVS

-352 RALDPEVRPWLAFA
+352 RGLDPEVRPWLAFA

-372 VVTLARGLA
+372 VVTLARGVA
-381 EGTDAI
+381 EGTGAI
-387 AGELAANRR
+387 AEELAANRR
-396 VLASRRG
+396 VLETRRR
-403 SARISDPAV
+403 SDRTRDPAV
-412 RRRLEAVGEPDLHR
+412 RRRLAAVGEPDLHR
-426 ASPYEVREKAQRAR
+426 ASPYDVREKAQRVR

-464 AARRRG
+464 AAHRRG
-470 ELDEAGYAERMRRE
+470 DLDEAGYRARMREE
-484 IAEVVRIQDEL
+484 IARVIRLQDEL
-495 ELDVLVHGEPER
+495 GLDVLVHGEPER

-515 EQLDGVAV
+515 EQLAGVAV
-523 TELGWVQSYGTRYV
+523 TEHGWVQSYGTRYV
-537 RPPIIFGDVSR
+537 RPPIVFGDVSR
-548 PAPMTVGWLT
+548 PAPMTVEWLT
-558 YAQSLTRRPVKGML
+558 YAQSLTPRPVKGML

-607 LEAAGIGVIQVDEPA
+607 LERAGIGVIQVDEPA
-622 LREALPLRRER
+622 LREGLPLRREHR
-633 REEYLTWAVEAF
+633 DAYLAWAVEAF
-645 RLATAGVAD
+645 RLATGGVRD
-654 ETQIHTH
+654 ETQVHTH

-690 MELVRDLEQA
+690 MELVDDLGRA

-716 RVPPPDEMATLLA
+716 RVPSPEEMAELLE
-729 EALEAVGPAR
+729 EALAPVGSAR

-766 ARTVRATTARSRP
+766 ARSVRERLR
-779 PADDQQTPTGP
+779 
-790 VGPVG
+790 

>member
-26 AGRVPAEELE
+26 AGRVPAGELE

-41 LRRQTWT
+41 LRRQSWT

-76 GAVPGRY
+76 GAVPERHRRS
-83 GAAGDLDLD
+83 AGSREVDLD

-99 GRADASAMEMT
+99 GRADATAMEMT

-119 LVPELGPGVEFR
+119 LVPELGPGTELR
-131 LAARPKPLA
+131 LAASPKPLA
-140 ELVEARELGIAT
+140 ELAEARELGIAT
-152 RPVLLGPVSF
+152 RPVLLGPVTF
-162 LLLAKAAGGGPG
+162 LLLAKGADSGSGGG
-174 ASGLGPR
+174 A
-181 SESSGPGFDRLG
+181 GFDRLSL
-193 MLDPLLEVYA
+193 LDPLLEVYA

-236 GRAYDRLGGASARPK
+236 GRAYDRLGRAPARPK

-256 YFDHLGDALGL
+256 YFDHLGDALGVL
-267 LAGAPVDGI
+267 TGTPVDGI
-276 GLDLTRDGGRN
+276 GLDLTRDGARN
-287 LELLAAAGGIGDR
+287 LELLAAAGGVGDR
-300 TLVAGVVDGR
+300 ALVAGVVDGR

-319 SLSTLATV
+319 SLSTLATLL
-327 AGLAGEVVVS
+327 GLAGEVVVS
-337 SSCSLQHVPIDLAAE
+337 SSCSLQHVPIDLDAE
-352 RALDPEVRPWLAFA
+352 QQLDPEVRPWLAFA

-381 EGTDAI
+381 EGTEAI
-387 AGELAANRR
+387 AEELEANRR
-396 VLASRRG
+396 TLAARRRSG
-403 SARISDPAV
+403 RTTDPAV
-412 RRRLEAVGEPDLHR
+412 RRRLEAIGEPDLQR

-470 ELDEAGYAERMRRE
+470 ELDEAGYRARMRAE
-484 IAEVVRIQDEL
+484 IAEVIRIQDEL

-515 EQLDGVAV
+515 EQLEGVAV

-548 PAPMTVGWLT
+548 PAPMTVSWLT

-587 QPREATARQ
+587 QPRSATARQ

-622 LREALPLRRER
+622 LREALPLRGDR
-633 REEYLTWAVEAF
+633 RQAYLTWAVEAF
-645 RLATAGVAD
+645 RLATAGVRD
-654 ETQIHTH
+654 ETQVHTH

-690 MELVRDLEQA
+690 MELVRDLDQA

-716 RVPPPDEMATLLA
+716 RVPPPDEMATLLT

-748 KTRDYPEVL
+748 KTRDYPEVV

-766 ARTVRATTARSRP
+766 ARTVRE
-779 PADDQQTPTGP
+779 GL
-790 VGPVG
+790 GGG

>member
-1 MRSTVHGFPRIGDRR
+1 MTSRSTVHGFPRIGDRR

-26 AGRVPAEELE
+26 AGRVPAGELE

-48 FLRDAGLGQVPSN
+48 FLRDAGVGQVPSN

-76 GAVPGRY
+76 GAVPERHRRAEG
-83 GAAGDLDLD
+83 LDA
-92 TYFAMAR
+92 YFAMAR
-99 GRADASAMEMT
+99 GRDDVTAMEMT

-119 LVPELGPGVEFR
+119 LVPELGPDTELR
-131 LAARPKPLA
+131 LAASPKPLV
-140 ELVEARELGIAT
+140 ELAEARELGIAT
-152 RPVLLGPVSF
+152 RPVLLGPVTF
-162 LLLAKAAGGGPG
+162 LLLGKLADGVP
-174 ASGLGPR
+174 AS
-181 SESSGPGFDRLG
+181 FDRLSL
-193 MLDPLLEVYA
+193 LDPLLDVYA

-225 QDRSPAELDAL
+225 QDRSPDELDAL
-236 GRAYDRLGGASARPK
+236 GRAYDRLGGAPIHRGTTPAVPRTPPARPK

-256 YFDHLGDALGL
+256 YFDHLGDALGV
-267 LAGAPVDGI
+267 LAGAPIDGI
-276 GLDLTRDGGRN
+276 GLDLTRDGARN
-287 LELLAAAGGIGDR
+287 LELLAAAGGVGDR

-319 SLSTLATV
+319 SLSTLATLL
-327 AGLAGEVVVS
+327 GLAGEVVVS
-337 SSCSLQHVPIDLAAE
+337 TSCSLQHVPIDLDAE
-352 RALDPEVRPWLAFA
+352 QALDPEIRPWLAFA

-387 AGELAANRR
+387 AEELAANQRTLAGRR
-396 VLASRRG
+396 QSGRTH
-403 SARISDPAV
+403 DPAV
-412 RRRLEAVGEPDLHR
+412 RRRLDTIGEPELHR

-470 ELDEAGYAERMRRE
+470 ELDEAGYQARMRDE
-484 IAEVVRIQDEL
+484 IAEVIRIQDEL

-515 EQLDGVAV
+515 EQLAGVAV

-537 RPPIIFGDVSR
+537 RPPIIFGDVAR
-548 PAPMTVGWLT
+548 PAPMTVEWLT
-558 YAQSLTRRPVKGML
+558 YAQSRTRRPVKGML

-596 LALAIRDELAD
+596 LALAIRDEMAD

-622 LREALPLRRER
+622 LREALPLRRDR
-633 REEYLTWAVEAF
+633 RQAYLAWAVEAF
-645 RLATAGVAD
+645 RLATAGVRD
-654 ETQIHTH
+654 ETQVHTH

-716 RVPPPDEMATLLA
+716 RVPPPDEMATLLE
-729 EALEAVGPAR
+729 EALDAVGPTR

-766 ARTVRATTARSRP
+766 ARTVRE
-779 PADDQQTPTGP
+779 GL
-790 VGPVG
+790 G

>member
-1 MRSTVHGFPRIGDRR
+1 MTSSTIHGFPRIGDRR
-16 ELKTATEGYW
+16 ELKAATEGYW

-76 GAVPGRY
+76 GAVPERHRRQGP
-83 GAAGDLDLD
+83 GVAGLD

-99 GRADASAMEMT
+99 GRADATAMEMT

-119 LVPELGPGVEFR
+119 LVPELGPATRFG
-131 LAARPKPLA
+131 LAAAPKPLA
-140 ELVEARELGIAT
+140 ELAEARELGVAT
-152 RPVLLGPVSF
+152 RPVLLGPVTF
-162 LLLAKAAGGGPG
+162 LLLAKAAPG
-174 ASGLGPR
+174 VDPR
-181 SESSGPGFDRLG
+181 FDRLSL
-193 MLDPLLEVYA
+193 LDPLLEVYA

-225 QDRSPAELDAL
+225 QDRSPAELEAL
-236 GRAYDRLGGASARPK
+236 AHAYQRLGSGGRARPK

-256 YFDHLGDALGL
+256 YFDHLGDAMEVLVR
-267 LAGAPVDGI
+267 APVDGI
-276 GLDLTRDGGRN
+276 GLDLTRGGARN
-287 LELLAAAGGIGDR
+287 LELLAAAGGLGER

-319 SLSTLATV
+319 SLAQLATV
-327 AGLAGEVVVS
+327 FGLAGEVVVA
-337 SSCSLQHVPIDLAAE
+337 SSCSLQHVPIDVAAE
-352 RALDPEVRPWLAFA
+352 AGLDPEVRPWLAFA

-372 VVTLARGLA
+372 VVTLARGLT
-381 EGTDAI
+381 EGTGAI
-387 AGELAANRR
+387 AEELAANRR
-396 VLASRRG
+396 VLEARRRSG
-403 SARISDPAV
+403 RTGDAAV
-412 RRRLEAVGEPDLHR
+412 RRRLAAVGEPDLHR
-426 ASPYEVREKAQRAR
+426 AGPYEVREKAQRLR

-464 AARRRG
+464 AAHRRG
-470 ELDEAGYAERMRRE
+470 ELEEAAYRERMRAE
-484 IAEVVRIQDEL
+484 IAEVIRLQDEL
-495 ELDVLVHGEPER
+495 GLDVLVHGEPER

-523 TELGWVQSYGTRYV
+523 TEHGWVQSYGTRYV
-537 RPPIIFGDVSR
+537 RPPVIFGDVSR
-548 PAPMTVGWLT
+548 PAAMTVEWLT
-558 YAQSLTRRPVKGML
+558 YAQSLTTRPVKGML

-587 QPREATARQ
+587 QPREVTARQ

-607 LEAAGIGVIQVDEPA
+607 LEQAGIGVIQVDEPA
-622 LREALPLRRER
+622 LREGLPLRREQR
-633 REEYLTWAVEAF
+633 DAYLAWAVEAF
-645 RLATAGVAD
+645 RLATAGVRD

-690 MELVRDLEQA
+690 MELVDDLARA

-716 RVPPPDEMATLLA
+716 RVPSPEEIVELLE
-729 EALEAVGPAR
+729 EALEPVGPGR

-748 KTRDYPEVL
+748 KTRDYPEVM

-766 ARTVRATTARSRP
+766 ARTVRERLR
-779 PADDQQTPTGP
+779 
-790 VGPVG
+790 

>member
-26 AGRVPAEELE
+26 AGRVPAGELA

-41 LRRQTWT
+41 LRRQSWT
-48 FLRDAGLGQVPSN
+48 FLRDAGIDQVPSN

-76 GAVPGRY
+76 GAVPERHRRS
-83 GAAGDLDLD
+83 AGSREVDLD

-99 GRADASAMEMT
+99 GRADATAMEMT

-119 LVPELGPGVEFR
+119 LVPELGPGTELR
-131 LAARPKPLA
+131 LAASPKPLA
-140 ELVEARELGIAT
+140 ELAEARELGIAT
-152 RPVLLGPVSF
+152 RPVLLGPVTF
-162 LLLAKAAGGGPG
+162 LLLAKGADGGSGGG
-174 ASGLGPR
+174 S
-181 SESSGPGFDRLG
+181 GFDRLSL
-193 MLDPLLEVYA
+193 LDPLLEVYA

-236 GRAYDRLGGASARPK
+236 GRAYDRLGRAPARPK

-256 YFDHLGDALGL
+256 YFDHLGDALGVL
-267 LAGAPVDGI
+267 TGTPVDGI
-276 GLDLTRDGGRN
+276 GLDLTRDGARN

-319 SLSTLATV
+319 SLSTLATLL
-327 AGLAGEVVVS
+327 GLAGEVVVS
-337 SSCSLQHVPIDLAAE
+337 SSCSLQHVPIDLDAE
-352 RALDPEVRPWLAFA
+352 QQLDPEVRPWLAFA
-366 RQKVAE
+366 RQKVTE

-381 EGTDAI
+381 EGTEAI
-387 AGELAANRR
+387 AEELEANRR
-396 VLASRRG
+396 TLAARRRSG
-403 SARISDPAV
+403 RTTDPAV
-412 RRRLEAVGEPDLHR
+412 RRRLEAIGEPDLQR

-470 ELDEAGYAERMRRE
+470 ELDEAGYRARMRAE
-484 IAEVVRIQDEL
+484 IAEVIRIQDEL

-515 EQLDGVAV
+515 EQLEGVAV

-548 PAPMTVGWLT
+548 PAPMTVSWLT

-587 QPREATARQ
+587 QPRSATARQ

-622 LREALPLRRER
+622 LREALPLRGDR
-633 REEYLTWAVEAF
+633 RQAYLDWAVEAF
-645 RLATAGVAD
+645 RLATAGVGD
-654 ETQIHTH
+654 ETQVHTH

-690 MELVRDLEQA
+690 MELVRDLDQA

-716 RVPPPDEMATLLA
+716 RVPPPDEMATLLT

-748 KTRDYPEVL
+748 KTRDYPEVV

-766 ARTVRATTARSRP
+766 ARTVRE
-779 PADDQQTPTGP
+779 GL
-790 VGPVG
+790 GGG

>member
-26 AGRVPAEELE
+26 AGRVPAGELE

-41 LRRQTWT
+41 LRRQSWT
-48 FLRDAGLGQVPSN
+48 FLRDAGLDQVPSN

-76 GAVPGRY
+76 GAMPERHRRS
-83 GAAGDLDLD
+83 AGSREVDLD

-99 GRADASAMEMT
+99 GRADATAMEMT

-119 LVPELGPGVEFR
+119 LVPELGPGTELR
-131 LAARPKPLA
+131 LATSPKPLA
-140 ELVEARELGIAT
+140 ELAEARELGVAT
-152 RPVLLGPVSF
+152 RPVLLGPVTF
-162 LLLAKAAGGGPG
+162 LLLAKGADGGSGGG
-174 ASGLGPR
+174 S
-181 SESSGPGFDRLG
+181 GFDRLSL
-193 MLDPLLEVYA
+193 LDPLLEVYA

-236 GRAYDRLGGASARPK
+236 GRAYDRLGRAPARPK

-256 YFDHLGDALGL
+256 YFDHLGDALGVL
-267 LAGAPVDGI
+267 TGTPVDGI
-276 GLDLTRDGGRN
+276 GLDLTRDGARN
-287 LELLAAAGGIGDR
+287 LELLAAGGGIGDR

-319 SLSTLATV
+319 SLSTLATLL
-327 AGLAGEVVVS
+327 GLAGEVVVS
-337 SSCSLQHVPIDLAAE
+337 SSCSLQHVPIDLDAE
-352 RALDPEVRPWLAFA
+352 QQLDPEVRPWLAFA

-381 EGTDAI
+381 EGTEAI
-387 AGELAANRR
+387 AEELEANRR
-396 VLASRRG
+396 TLAARRRSG
-403 SARISDPAV
+403 RTTDPAV
-412 RRRLEAVGEPDLHR
+412 RRRLEAIGEPDLQR

-470 ELDEAGYAERMRRE
+470 ELDEAGYRARMRAE
-484 IAEVVRIQDEL
+484 IAEVIRIQDEL

-515 EQLDGVAV
+515 EQLEGVAV

-548 PAPMTVGWLT
+548 PAPMTVSWLT

-587 QPREATARQ
+587 QPRSATARQ

-622 LREALPLRRER
+622 LREALPLRGDR
-633 REEYLTWAVEAF
+633 RQAYLDWAVEAF
-645 RLATAGVAD
+645 RLATAGVGD
-654 ETQIHTH
+654 ETQVHTH

-690 MELVRDLEQA
+690 MELVRDLDQA

-716 RVPPPDEMATLLA
+716 LVPPPDEMATLLT

-748 KTRDYPEVL
+748 KTRDYPEVV

-766 ARTVRATTARSRP
+766 ARTVRE
-779 PADDQQTPTGP
+779 GL
-790 VGPVG
+790 GGG

>member
-1 MRSTVHGFPRIGDRR
+1 MTSSTIHGFPRIGDRR
-16 ELKTATEGYW
+16 ELKAATEGYW
-26 AGRVPAEELE
+26 AGTVPAEELE

-76 GAVPGRY
+76 GAVPERY
-83 GAAGDLDLD
+83 GPAAAGLD

-99 GRADASAMEMT
+99 GRADATPMEMT

-119 LVPELGPGVEFR
+119 LVPELGPATRLR
-131 LAARPKPLA
+131 LAAAPKPLA
-140 ELVEARELGIAT
+140 ELAEARALGVAT
-152 RPVLLGPVSF
+152 RPVLLGPVTF
-162 LLLAKAAGGGPG
+162 LLLGKAAPG
-174 ASGLGPR
+174 VDAR
-181 SESSGPGFDRLG
+181 FDRLRL
-193 MLDPLLEVYA
+193 LDPLLEVYA
-203 ELLDELEAAGAEW
+203 ELLAELEAAGAGW

-225 QDRSPAELDAL
+225 QDRSPAELAAL
-236 GRAYDRLGGASARPK
+236 AHAYERLGGAAARPK

-256 YFDHLGDALGL
+256 YFDHLGDAVQVLARSPIDGLG
-267 LAGAPVDGI
+267 V
-276 GLDLTRDGGRN
+276 DLTRGGARN
-287 LELLAAAGGIGDR
+287 LELLAAAGGLGER

-319 SLSTLATV
+319 SLARLATLF
-327 AGLAGEVVVS
+327 GLAGEVVVS
-337 SSCSLQHVPIDLAAE
+337 TSCSLQHVPIDLAAE
-352 RALDPEVRPWLAFA
+352 GDGLDPEVRPWLAFA

-381 EGTDAI
+381 EGTGAI
-387 AGELAANRR
+387 AEELAANRR
-396 VLASRRG
+396 VLEARRRSG
-403 SARISDPAV
+403 RTRDPAV
-412 RRRLEAVGEPDLHR
+412 RRRLAAVGEPDLHR
-426 ASPYEVREKAQRAR
+426 ASPYEVREKAQRVR

-464 AARRRG
+464 AAHRRG
-470 ELDEAGYAERMRRE
+470 ELDEAAYRERMREE
-484 IAEVVRIQDEL
+484 IARVIRLQDEL
-495 ELDVLVHGEPER
+495 GLDVLVHGEPER
-507 NDMVQYFG
+507 NDMVQFFG
-515 EQLDGVAV
+515 EQLAGVAV
-523 TELGWVQSYGTRYV
+523 TEHGWVQSYGTRYV
-537 RPPIIFGDVSR
+537 RPPIVFGDVSR
-548 PAPMTVGWLT
+548 PAPMTVEWLT

-572 TGPVTMLKWSFERDD
+572 TGPVTMLKWSFGRDD
-587 QPREATARQ
+587 QPREVTARQ

-607 LEAAGIGVIQVDEPA
+607 LERAGIGVIQVDEPA
-622 LREALPLRRER
+622 LREGLPLRREHR
-633 REEYLTWAVEAF
+633 DPYLAWAVEAF
-645 RLATAGVAD
+645 RLATGGVRD
-654 ETQIHTH
+654 ETQVHTH

-690 MELVRDLEQA
+690 MELVDDLERA

-716 RVPPPDEMATLLA
+716 RVPSPEEIGELLE
-729 EALEAVGPAR
+729 EALEPVGPAR

-757 ASLRNMVAA
+757 ASLRNMVTA
-766 ARTVRATTARSRP
+766 ARAVRERLR
-779 PADDQQTPTGP
+779 
-790 VGPVG
+790 

>member
-1 MRSTVHGFPRIGDRR
+1 MTSSTIHGFPRIGDRR
-16 ELKTATEGYW
+16 ELKAATEGCW
-26 AGRVPAEELE
+26 AGRVPAQQLE

-48 FLRDAGLGQVPSN
+48 FLRDAGLGQIPSN

-76 GAVPGRY
+76 GAVPERY
-83 GAAGDLDLD
+83 GAQGSGPADLD

-99 GRADASAMEMT
+99 GRADVTAMEMT

-119 LVPELGPGVEFR
+119 LVPELGPATTFR
-131 LAARPKPLA
+131 LAASPKPLA
-140 ELVEARELGIAT
+140 ELAEARGLGVAT
-152 RPVLLGPVSF
+152 RPVLLGPVTF
-162 LLLAKAAGGGPG
+162 LLLGKAAPG
-174 ASGLGPR
+174 VHPR
-181 SESSGPGFDRLG
+181 FDRLRL
-193 MLDPLLEVYA
+193 LDPLLEVYA

-236 GRAYDRLGGASARPK
+236 AHAYERLGRAPARPK

-256 YFDHLGDALGL
+256 YFDHLGDALGV
-267 LAGAPVDGI
+267 LARSPVDGL
-276 GLDLTRDGGRN
+276 GLDLTRGGARN
-287 LELLAAAGGIGDR
+287 LELLAAAGGLGER

-319 SLSTLATV
+319 SLAQLATLL
-327 AGLAGEVVVS
+327 GLAGEVVVS
-337 SSCSLQHVPIDLAAE
+337 TSCSLQHVPIDLAAD
-352 RALDPEVRPWLAFA
+352 AGLDPEVRPWLAFA

-372 VVTLARGLA
+372 VVTLDRGVA
-381 EGTDAI
+381 EGTGAI
-387 AGELAANRR
+387 AEELAANRR
-396 VLASRRG
+396 VLEARRRSG
-403 SARISDPAV
+403 RTRDPAV
-412 RRRLEAVGEPDLHR
+412 RQRLAAVGEPDLHR
-426 ASPYEVREKAQRAR
+426 ASPYDVREKAQRVR

-464 AARRRG
+464 AAHRRG
-470 ELDEAGYAERMRRE
+470 ELDESAYRERMREE
-484 IAEVVRIQDEL
+484 IARVIGLQDEL
-495 ELDVLVHGEPER
+495 GLDVLVHGEPER

-515 EQLDGVAV
+515 EQLAGVAV
-523 TELGWVQSYGTRYV
+523 TEHGWVQSYGTRYV
-537 RPPIIFGDVSR
+537 RPPIVFGDVSR
-548 PAPMTVGWLT
+548 PAPMTVEWLT

-572 TGPVTMLKWSFERDD
+572 TGPVTMLKWSFGRDD
-587 QPREATARQ
+587 QPREVTARQ

-607 LEAAGIGVIQVDEPA
+607 LERAGIGVIQVDEPA
-622 LREALPLRRER
+622 LREGLPLRREQR
-633 REEYLTWAVEAF
+633 DAYLAWAVEAF
-645 RLATAGVAD
+645 RLATGGVRD
-654 ETQIHTH
+654 ETQVHTH

-690 MELVRDLEQA
+690 MELVDDLERA

-716 RVPPPDEMATLLA
+716 RVPSPEEIAELL
-729 EALEAVGPAR
+729 EEVLEPVGPAR
-739 LWVNPDCGL
+739 LWVNPDCGP
-748 KTRDYPEVL
+748 KTRDYPEVR

-766 ARTVRATTARSRP
+766 ARSVRERLR
-779 PADDQQTPTGP
+779 
-790 VGPVG
+790 

>member
-1 MRSTVHGFPRIGDRR
+1 MTSSTIHGFPRIGGRR
-16 ELKTATEGYW
+16 ELKAATEGYW
-26 AGRVPAEELE
+26 AGGVPAEELE
-36 ATARE
+36 ATARD

-48 FLRDAGLGQVPSN
+48 FLREAGLDQVPSN

-76 GAVPGRY
+76 GAVPERY
-83 GAAGDLDLD
+83 GATGRAIDLD

-99 GRADASAMEMT
+99 GRADATAMEMT

-119 LVPELGPGVEFR
+119 LVPELGPEVEFR
-131 LAARPKPLA
+131 LPAAPKPLT
-140 ELVEARELGIAT
+140 ELAEARELGIHT
-152 RPVLLGPVSF
+152 RPVLLGPVTF
-162 LLLAKAAGGGPG
+162 LLLGKGAGGP
-174 ASGLGPR
+174 
-181 SESSGPGFDRLG
+181 EGFDRLRL
-193 MLDPLLEVYA
+193 LDPLLEVYA

-236 GRAYDRLGGASARPK
+236 GHAYDRLGRIQPRPK

-256 YFDHLGDALGL
+256 YFDHLGDALGV
-267 LAGAPVDGI
+267 LARARVDGI
-276 GLDLTRDGGRN
+276 GLDLTRDGTRN
-287 LELLAAAGGIGDR
+287 LELLAAAGGLGDR

-319 SLSTLATV
+319 SLSLLATLL
-327 AGLAGEVVVS
+327 GLAGEVVVS
-337 SSCSLQHVPIDLAAE
+337 SSCSLQHVPLDLGAE
-352 RALDPEVRPWLAFA
+352 QVLESEVRPWLAFA

-372 VVTLARGLA
+372 VVTLTRGLA
-381 EGTDAI
+381 EGTEAI
-387 AGELAANRR
+387 AEELEANRR
-396 VLASRRG
+396 LLEGRRRSG
-403 SARISDPAV
+403 RTRDPAV
-412 RRRLEAVGEPDLHR
+412 RRRLDAIGEPDLQR
-426 ASPYEVREKAQRAR
+426 ASPYDVREKAQRAR

-457 GEVRKAR
+457 GEVRRAR

-470 ELDEAGYAERMRRE
+470 ELDEDAYRARMREE
-484 IAEVVRIQDEL
+484 IGKVIRLQDEL

-515 EQLDGVAV
+515 EQLAGVAV
-523 TELGWVQSYGTRYV
+523 TEHGWVQSYGTRYV
-537 RPPIIFGDVSR
+537 RPPIIYGDVSR
-548 PAPMTVGWLT
+548 PAPMTVEWLT
-558 YAQSLTRRPVKGML
+558 YAQSLTQRPVKGML

-622 LREALPLRRER
+622 LREGLPLRRDR
-633 REEYLTWAVEAF
+633 RDAYLAWAVASF
-645 RLATAGVAD
+645 RLATAGVRD
-654 ETQIHTH
+654 ETQVHTH

-690 MELVRDLEQA
+690 MELVRDLERA

-716 RVPPPDEMATLLA
+716 RVPPPDEMTTLLE
-729 EALEAVGPAR
+729 EALEAIGPTR

-748 KTRDYPEVL
+748 KTRDYPEVM

-766 ARTVRATTARSRP
+766 AKTVREGL
-779 PADDQQTPTGP
+779 D
-790 VGPVG
+790 